1 LGIVAK
7 PQLLALVRISAG
19 TKMKML
25 QTNRTD
31 NWVNRDNTPP
41 EFRPALAVSLV
52 EVLAFIRRHLSI
64 ISLTTLATLG
74 IAILYLITA
83 VPTFTAKAE
92 LVVDSKAID
101 PTSVSTIVESQIRII
116 KSESIASAVIGKL
129 GLAQDP
135 EFEADQASL
144 LHSMTSS
151 ISRLLGWSK
160 PETKAN
166 AARYIVES
174 FQRKLSAKRL
184 GGTYLV
190 EITFDSRDPDRAAQI
205 LNAVAENYIT
215 RQMDKG
221 GLQEAKW
228 VKDRLNELSTQALAA
243 QKALEDYSKNRKEPA
258 DSAATI
264 DKLAA
269 AAESSRNAYDNF
281 RHVLRKTEATQQQAS
296 PVFEAS
302 LVNGASPPL
311 RASSPKPRIVL
322 GIAIAGGLLL
332 GIAIGILRDLS
343 EILAIGREPRL
354 SAQDGGIERPIPDV
368 VRPDHQSEASAKTR
382 PARLT
387 GSG

>member
-1 LGIVAK
+1 
-7 PQLLALVRISAG
+7 
-19 TKMKML
+19 ML
-25 QTNRTD
+25 QDNRTD
-31 NWVNRDNTPP
+31 NWINRDDRPP
-41 EFRPALAVSLV
+41 EFRPGPVVSLAEV
-52 EVLAFIRRHLSI
+52 LAVLAFIRRHVPI
-64 ISLTTLATLG
+64 ISLTCFAALG
-74 IAILYLITA
+74 VVTLYLITA
-83 VPTFTAKAE
+83 VPTFTAKA
-92 LVVDSKAID
+92 LLIVNSKATLVD
-101 PTSVSTIVESQIRII
+101 ASAVSTVLESQIAIM
-116 KSESIASAVIGKL
+116 KSETIASAVIEKL

-135 EFEADQASL
+135 EFTTGQVSG
-144 LHSMTSS
+144 M

-160 PETKAN
+160 PLTEAS
-166 AARYIVES
+166 AARYAVEP
-174 FQRKLSAKRL
+174 FQRKLSAKRV
-184 GGTYLV
+184 GPTYLV

-221 GLQEAKW
+221 GLQEEKW

-281 RHVLRKTEATQQQAS
+281 RYVLRKTEATQQQAS

-332 GIAIGILRDLS
+332 GIAVGMLRDLS
-343 EILAIGREPRL
+343 DRIRASGQKTYPSAEDGRIELPL
-354 SAQDGGIERPIPDV
+354 PDG
-368 VRPDHQSEASAKTR
+368 VRPDHQFEASAKAK
-382 PARLT
+382 PVRLS